1 MQISINAKAPT
12 RAIGLAVM
20 EACNIA
26 KQNETTGFIQPLT
39 QAWISTNDGR
49 DGPGCGWAVT
59 YLTGGLVTD
68 AFGNEQP
75 ERAVRTE
82 YFVNIIFYGDAAL
95 ALAEG
100 GDPESEDLFVK
111 YPGILGLIQ
120 ARTGATMDFVQTG
133 TAPDGYESSQGV
145 RIYDPGLIATP
156 ANVFC

>member
-1 MQISINAKAPT
+1 MTCLVYVVAPT
-12 RAIGLAVM
+12 RAIGLSFMEQCGVAV
-20 EACNIA
+20 
-26 KQNETTGFIQPLT
+26 QDETTGELRVTT
-39 QAWISTNDGR
+39 QAVISTNDLR

-82 YFVNIIFYGDAAL
+82 YLVNIIFYGDAAL

-100 GDPESEDLFVK
+100 GDQESEDLFVK
-111 YPGILGLIQ
+111 YPGLLGLIQ

-145 RIYDPGLIATP
+145 RIYDPTLIATP
-156 ANVFC
+156 ANMFC